1 VDYLVTTED
10 VFAIKSRPNDVIY
23 LDPPYTKR
31 QYASYYH
38 VLETITLGDNPGVE
52 GVAGLRPWKSRA
64 SVFCYKAKALQ
75 ALVKLASS
83 QGANRVLISYSE
95 ELGHGGY
102 NWEYYNDDY
111 GYFIDIRNEAKENG
125 LIKTIKKYIQDNK
138 YIKILIDFYY
148 IKNSLWYKRSTFY
161 IGYPQF

>member
-1 VDYLVTTED
+1 MLPFKYPCIIDSL
-10 VFAIKSRPNDVIY
+10 S
-23 LDPPYTKR
+23 
-31 QYASYYH
+31 
-38 VLETITLGDNPGVE
+38 
-52 GVAGLRPWKSRA
+52 GVANNVAIYMNYEESYLP
-64 SVFCYKAKALQ
+64 L
-75 ALVKLASS
+75 LI
-83 QGANRVLISYSE
+83 ANHFLISYSE